1 MLNLQRLRLLRELE
15 ARGTVGAVA
24 RRLDYTP
31 SAVSQQL
38 RVLEEEAG
46 TALVQRAGRGL
57 RLTDAGRV
65 LARHA
70 AMLLDG
76 VEAAEAE
83 LATAGAGGLR
93 ATVRIAGFQSA
104 IVRLATPALRELAGS
119 EPGLR
124 LEILEEEFEAAL
136 PELELQHPD
145 LVIGDEYES
154 VPRARPAALT
164 RDTLIRER
172 VSLVL
177 GAEHPLAGE
186 GGPVRLSSLRDAAW
200 ASTLPGTGH
209 HAMLI
214 QACRSLGGFEPD
226 IRHASND
233 LLTLQALVATG
244 EACALL
250 PDLVLGFHAS
260 AQVAIRPIAEAA
272 VEREVFV
279 VTRRNRSPAV
289 EAVLAALHRATSG
302 VTGVDGRPLGRD

>member
-46 TALVQRAGRGL
+46 TALVERAGRGL

-83 LATAGAGGLR
+83 LATAGGAGLR

-104 IVRLATPALRELAGS
+104 IVQLATPALRELAGS

-124 LEILEEEFEAAL
+124 LEVFEEEFETAL
-136 PELELQHPD
+136 PELELQHLD

-154 VPRARPAALT
+154 VPRARPAALA
-164 RDTLIRER
+164 RDMLIRER
-172 VSLVL
+172 VRLVL
-177 GAEHPLAGE
+177 PATHPLAEDGA
-186 GGPVRLSSLRDAAW
+186 PVPLASLHAAAW
-200 ASTLPGTGH
+200 ASTIPGTGH
-209 HAMLI
+209 RAMLVR
-214 QACRSLGGFEPD
+214 ACRAIGGFEPD

-233 LLTLQALVATG
+233 LLILQALVATG
-244 EACALL
+244 HACALL
-250 PDLVLGFHAS
+250 PDLVLRFHAG
-260 AQVAIRPIAEAA
+260 ADVAVRDIAEAA
-272 VEREVFV
+272 VGREVFV

-289 EAVLAALHRATSG
+289 EAVLAALHRAAQEA
-302 VTGVDGRPLGRD
+302 TGMEGRPSRRG